1 MTFNDIV
8 NEISHSAPIEV
19 LSVSSG
25 EDISKVRL
33 WANHAESDME
43 TTLYFGYDRQP
54 KVWPNHYILACDRA
68 DFAFADASP
77 DLAIIS
83 MDQFAAVFF
92 DHVRARYDG

>member
-1 MTFNDIV
+1 MTFDDIV
-8 NEISHSAPIEV
+8 NEINHCAPIEV

-54 KVWPNHYILACDRA
+54 VRGRFQSHSGL
-68 DFAFADASP
+68 S
-77 DLAIIS
+77 
-83 MDQFAAVFF
+83 
-92 DHVRARYDG
+92 VRAE